1 MLTNIIQMQT
11 DENHLRWL
19 NTFQRYL
26 TNLGLNMLFSFLKL
40 MNPLEIRYSVVIKVA
55 FEIIYATC
63 NHEYVAVYEFQ
74 VYPFTF
80 IVLGGSLVFLC
91 LFF

>member
-19 NTFQRYL
+19 NRFERYL
-26 TNLGLNMLFSFLKL
+26 TNLGIIMLFSFLKL
-40 MNPLEIRYSVVIKVA
+40 TNPHEIRYSIVIKVP
-55 FEIIYATC
+55 FEINYATC
-63 NHEYVAVYEFQ
+63 NHECVAIYDFQ
-74 VYPFTF
+74 VYSFTL
-80 IVLGGSLVFLC
+80 IVLGRGLVFLC

>member
-1 MLTNIIQMQT
+1 MQT
-11 DENHLRWL
+11 TENHLRWL

-26 TNLGLNMLFSFLKL
+26 TNLGIDMLFSFLKL
-40 MNPLEIRYSVVIKVA
+40 TNPVEMRYSIVIKVP

-63 NHEYVAVYEFQ
+63 NYECNEAYEFQ
-74 VYPFTF
+74 VYPIALT
-80 IVLGGSLVFLC
+80 VLGRCLVFLY

>member
-1 MLTNIIQMQT
+1 MQT

-26 TNLGLNMLFSFLKL
+26 ANLDVDMSFSFLKL
-40 MNPLEIRYSVVIKVA
+40 TNPLEIRYSIVIKVP
-55 FEIIYATC
+55 FEINYATC
-63 NHEYVAVYEFQ
+63 NHEYVTVYKFQ
-74 VYPFTF
+74 VYPIAL
-80 IVLGGSLVFLC
+80 IVLGRGLVFLC